1 MTGYMDAAQRRRRI
15 LVAKP
20 GLDGHDQ
27 GAKVV
32 ARALM
37 DAGFDVIYTGLRQTP
52 ESVCRI
58 ALEEDVDV
66 IALSSMA
73 GSHVPFCTKLA
84 PLLRDAELDD
94 KLWIIG
100 GNLPEQD
107 HARLRELGFSGI
119 FPTGST
125 LTSIVEYIEAHGS
138 RR

>member
-1 MTGYMDAAQRRRRI
+1 MHRRHHLLGEVRLDRR
-15 LVAKP
+15 P
-20 GLDGHDQ
+20 
-27 GAKVV
+27 
-32 ARALM
+32 
-37 DAGFDVIYTGLRQTP
+37 T
-52 ESVCRI
+52 
-58 ALEEDVDV
+58 
-66 IALSSMA
+66 
-73 GSHVPFCTKLA
+73 
-84 PLLRDAELDD
+84 LLRDAELDD